1 MNGTKDTVDHRHTQ
15 VVLAMANLAG
25 TKRGPKRPR
34 LSRPWPLAAV
44 VCLSFA
50 FARTCV
56 AFSVVTRPQV
66 YQPLESFRLYS
77 DNPPTKGKRKR
88 KRKGGSEAKEISG
101 GGASETDLPDFDLAE
116 ASTKQS
122 VSTPSEPKKAPQQ
135 AVANNGEPAMAS
147 TPAGSIGAKSL
158 KDLLNDRSL
167 ESSLLFDEP
176 APASISEELPDLM
189 TLASSPTRDSP
200 QSFDD
205 QALVPDA
212 SEPSLPFQGKKR
224 ARREARQQAAQAAEE
239 KDEDDLVSSLLSK
252 LPGIR
257 NEETGQIAPIK
268 ILETGT
274 WACIFILLA
283 WELYLNS
290 PLFDRAAP
298 LVPVVY

>member
-1 MNGTKDTVDHRHTQ
+1 
-15 VVLAMANLAG
+15 MASLAG

-34 LSRPWPLAAV
+34 VSRPWPLAAV

-56 AFSVVTRPQV
+56 AFSVVTRSQV

-77 DNPPTKGKRKR
+77 DNPPAKGKRKR
-88 KRKGGSEAKEISG
+88 KRRGSSEAKEISG
-101 GGASETDLPDFDLAE
+101 GSAFETDLPDFDLAE
-116 ASTKQS
+116 TSAKQS
-122 VSTPSEPKKAPQQ
+122 VAKPSELNVAPQQ
-135 AVANNGEPAMAS
+135 TVATNGEPAMVS
-147 TPAGSIGAKSL
+147 TAIESIGAKSL

-176 APASISEELPDLM
+176 ATASMSEELPDLM
-189 TLASSPTRDSP
+189 TLASSPRDSP

-239 KDEDDLVSSLLSK
+239 KDEDDFVSSLLSK